1 MKIIN
6 IGIADDHKLFRKG
19 LISLLALYD
28 DLRVIWEASDGKELL
43 LKVDEHLPDILLVD
57 VNMPKLSG
65 IEATKKLVLKYP
77 KIKIIALSMYEDN
90 GHILAMIESGAKGYL
105 IKDSEPSEIYI
116 SIIELYNKG
125 YINSSLVANTLRNKM
140 ELSGLDSTMFASLTD
155 KDKQYLNLIAKGLS
169 SKEIAVILDINLRT
183 VEGYIEKIMLKLNA
197 KNRIQLATFAVKHGL
212 SED

>member
-19 LISLLALYD
+19 LISLLTLYD
-28 DLRVIWEASDGKELL
+28 DLKVIWEASDGKELL
-43 LKVDEHLPDILLVD
+43 LKVDEQLPDILLVD

-125 YINSSLVANTLRNKM
+125 YINSSLVANTLKNKM
-140 ELSGLDSTMFASLTD
+140 ELSGKDSEMFASLTD
-155 KDKQYLNLIAKGLS
+155 KDKQYLNLISKGLF
-169 SKEIAVILDINLRT
+169 SKEIAVILGINLRT
-183 VEGYIEKIMLKLNA
+183 VEGYIEKIMVKLNA

>member
-43 LKVDEHLPDILLVD
+43 LKVEEHLPDILLVD

-65 IEATKKLVLKYP
+65 IEATKKLIQQYP
-77 KIKIIALSMYEDN
+77 KIKIIALSMYEDH

-125 YINSSLVANTLRNKM
+125 YINSSLVANTLKNKM
-140 ELSGLDSTMFASLTD
+140 ELSGLDSAMFASLTD
-155 KDKQYLNLIAKGLS
+155 KDKQYLNLISKGLS

-183 VEGYIEKIMLKLNA
+183 VEGYIEKIMVKLNA

>member
-19 LISLLALYD
+19 LISLLTLYD
-28 DLRVIWEASDGKELL
+28 DLKVIWEASDGKELL
-43 LKVDEHLPDILLVD
+43 LKVDEQLPDILLVD

-125 YINSSLVANTLRNKM
+125 YINSSLVANTLKNKM
-140 ELSGLDSTMFASLTD
+140 EISGKDSAMFASLTD
-155 KDKQYLNLIAKGLS
+155 KDKQYLNLISKGLF

-183 VEGYIEKIMLKLNA
+183 VEGYIEKIMVKLNA

>member
-125 YINSSLVANTLRNKM
+125 YINSSLVANTLRNNM

-155 KDKQYLNLIAKGLS
+155 KDKQYLNLISKGLP

-183 VEGYIEKIMLKLNA
+183 VEGYIEKIMVKLNA

>member
-28 DLRVIWEASDGKELL
+28 DLKVIWEASDGKELL
-43 LKVDEHLPDILLVD
+43 LKVDEQLPDILLVD

-65 IEATKKLVLKYP
+65 IEATQKLILKYP
-77 KIKIIALSMYEDN
+77 KIKIIALSMYEDH

-125 YINSSLVANTLRNKM
+125 YINSSLVANTLKNKM
-140 ELSGLDSTMFASLTD
+140 ELSGLDSAMFASLTD
-155 KDKQYLNLIAKGLS
+155 KDKQYLNLISKGLS
-169 SKEIAVILDINLRT
+169 SKEIAAILDINLRT
-183 VEGYIEKIMLKLNA
+183 VEGYIEKIMVKLNA
-197 KNRIQLATFAVKHGL
+197 KNRIQLATFAVKHGI

>member
-28 DLRVIWEASDGKELL
+28 DLKVIWEASDGKELL
-43 LKVDEHLPDILLVD
+43 VKVDEELPDILLVD

-65 IEATKKLVLKYP
+65 IEATKKLILKYP
-77 KIKIIALSMYEDN
+77 KIKIIALSMYEDH

-125 YINSSLVANTLRNKM
+125 YINSSLVANTLKNKM
-140 ELSGLDSTMFASLTD
+140 ELSGIDSAMFASLSD
-155 KDKQYLNLIAKGLS
+155 KDKQYLNLISKGLS
-169 SKEIAVILDINLRT
+169 SKEIAAILDINLRT
-183 VEGYIEKIMLKLNA
+183 VEGYIEKIMVKLNA
-197 KNRIQLATFAVKHGL
+197 KNRIQLATFAVKHGI

>member
-28 DLRVIWEASDGKELL
+28 DLKVIWEASDGKELL
-43 LKVDEHLPDILLVD
+43 VKVDEELPDILLVD

-65 IEATKKLVLKYP
+65 IEATKKLILKYP
-77 KIKIIALSMYEDN
+77 KIKIIALSMYEDH

-125 YINSSLVANTLRNKM
+125 YINSSLVANTLKNKM
-140 ELSGLDSTMFASLTD
+140 ELSGIDSAMFASLSD
-155 KDKQYLNLIAKGLS
+155 KDKQYLNLISKGLS